1 MGTGLTPLRSQMT
14 RSIAALL
21 ALWGQTTRNPL
32 DLLKTQLQTV
42 QTQRESVSDES
53 RLFFLG
59 IVAAAVLVLRL
70 DGAVLRNEID
80 GMRFMI
86 ISVSAS
92 LISRHDGRILT
103 FLYGWDAQGINS
115 SNIATRQAASVLIVA
130 LQANIRN
137 QDALFDMLVGLT
149 SENKDLAAYMIK
161 RDLPNL
167 HGNNV
172 IVSEEKEGGLSKS
185 FRRLSTMRL

>member
-1 MGTGLTPLRSQMT
+1 MGTGLTPLRPQMT

-103 FLYGWDAQGINS
+103 FFIWMGRSGDQLFQHRN
-115 SNIATRQAASVLIVA
+115 TASGVRPDRSA
-130 LQANIRN
+130 PGQ
-137 QDALFDMLVGLT
+137 
-149 SENKDLAAYMIK
+149 
-161 RDLPNL
+161 
-167 HGNNV
+167 H
-172 IVSEEKEGGLSKS
+172 SKP
-185 FRRLSTMRL
+185 RRTI